1 MEEKKNVYYQGN
13 YLYSTLGH
21 SDQNKKKKL
30 VAEREQVLYMP
41 KMHRFSSQAQ
51 MKTAGI

>member
-1 MEEKKNVYYQGN
+1 M
-13 YLYSTLGH
+13 STIKEITYVQLQ
-21 SDQNKKKKL
+21 DTVTRIRKKL